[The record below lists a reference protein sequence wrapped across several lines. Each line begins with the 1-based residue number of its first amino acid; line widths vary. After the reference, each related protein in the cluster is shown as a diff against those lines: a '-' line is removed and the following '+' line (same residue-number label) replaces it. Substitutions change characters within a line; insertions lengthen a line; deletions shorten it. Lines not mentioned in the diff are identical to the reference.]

1 MTVASEGTDRATDS
15 GEEAKSISN
24 LTGRSGSR
32 ARFRK
37 KTIFAVCCSCIEST
51 DYGANKNI
59 HTWQKGGCFWP
70 SDLVDDVVW
79 RPSTMF
85 GFGLLLRVLENW
97 SFHSR
102 ARLWQNTI
110 SHLQLTFKV
119 NTQANTSHSA
129 TKVKYAVL
137 WYIPTT
143 DPCSSSQGLSWRIQK
158 SPKKKINFPKVVHI
172 NHCPR
177 K

>member
-1 MTVASEGTDRATDS
+1 MHLLQANYNYLKLASPFQANFNCF
-15 GEEAKSISN
+15 K
-24 LTGRSGSR
+24 LT
-32 ARFRK
+32 
-37 KTIFAVCCSCIEST
+37 ST
-51 DYGANKNI
+51 MNH

-85 GFGLLLRVLENW
+85 GFGLLLRILENW

-110 SHLQLTFKV
+110 SLSQLTFKV
-119 NTQANTSHSA
+119 NTQANTSHVFSNQ
-129 TKVKYAVL
+129 
-137 WYIPTT
+137 
-143 DPCSSSQGLSWRIQK
+143 SQVCCALVYSNDRSMFFFSRAIMK
-158 SPKKKINFPKVVHI
+158 DSKIAQRNFNFPKVVHI

>member
-1 MTVASEGTDRATDS
+1 MKKKQYTTSALDS
-15 GEEAKSISN
+15 TS
-24 LTGRSGSR
+24 
-32 ARFRK
+32 
-37 KTIFAVCCSCIEST
+37 
-51 DYGANKNI
+51 

-143 DPCSSSQGLSWRIQK
+143 DPCSSSQGLSWRIRK
-158 SPKKKINFPKVVHI
+158 SPKEILIFLKLSTYITARAKTSHSAAKFKYAVLWYVSTRDP
-172 NHCPR
+172 
-177 K
+177 

>member
-1 MTVASEGTDRATDS
+1 MELREIKKKLCLIYLYSYFHIYSLMNILDACLCW
-15 GEEAKSISN
+15 K
-24 LTGRSGSR
+24 
-32 ARFRK
+32 RFN
-37 KTIFAVCCSCIEST
+37 
-51 DYGANKNI
+51 GI

-143 DPCSSSQGLSWRIQK
+143 DPCSSSQGLSWRIRK
-158 SPKKKINFPKVVHI
+158 SPKEILISQKLFT
-172 NHCPR
+172 
-177 K
+177 